1 MSPTMETKRLRIGVL
16 TGGGDCPGLNP
27 AIRAVVRRAEA
38 GGHTVVGILDGW
50 AGLANPDAT
59 LSRPLNRDEVR
70 GIQARG
76 GTVLGSSRTN
86 LLKREGGLDAAEA
99 SIKRLGLDALV
110 VIGGDDTLSVAAG
123 LAKRG
128 AAVVAIPKTMDND
141 VWGTEGCLGFDT
153 AANIVTEALDRIQTT
168 TSSHHRVAVVEVMGR
183 DAGWVAAWGGLAGG
197 ADTILVPEQ
206 PVDAAAIDRL
216 VELVTR
222 RRSYATG
229 ASVIVVSEGVQ
240 LPEALLNL
248 SGDVPRDEF
257 GHPRLDKIAVG
268 DAIAAILEE
277 RTGLEVRC
285 TRLGHLQRG
294 GPPSAADRVL
304 EAVHPRSCVVVV
316 GEARKLHV
324 AARRL
329 ATALE
334 KRFGR
339 GAEQPAALDVV
350 GADVEGPRIA
360 KRLAVHVTVDRD
372 HLHSLCGEVLHL
384 LDDRGILS
392 LDDRDGH
399 AGHVGLAAELP
410 QLFDLPLRRGVVLLH
425 HDSQPLRLDAELLRA
440 LDQTRIAGIPE
451 GIVAIGDEDQTLGAG
466 RVTAGS

>member
-1 MSPTMETKRLRIGVL
+1 MSPTMDSKRLHIGVL

-27 AIRAVVRRAEA
+27 AIRAVVRRAES
-38 GGHTVVGILDGW
+38 GGHHVTGIMDGW
-50 AGLANPDAT
+50 AGLANPAAT
-59 LSRPLNRDEVR
+59 LTRPLDRSEVR
-70 GIQARG
+70 GIQTRG
-76 GTVLGSSRTN
+76 GTIIGSSRTN

-99 SIKRLGLDALV
+99 SIKSLGLDALV

-197 ADTILVPEQ
+197 ADAILVPES
-206 PVDAAAIDRL
+206 PVDSAEIDRL

-222 RRSYATG
+222 RRNYATG

-304 EAVHPRSCVVVV
+304 
-316 GEARKLHV
+316 GARYGV
-324 AARRL
+324 AAVD
-329 ATALE
+329 ALE
-334 KRFGR
+334 TGR
-339 GAEQPAALDVV
+339 WGVMVALRAGEIIEVPLAEV
-350 GADVEGPRIA
+350 GGKNRP
-360 KRLAVHVTVDRD
+360 
-372 HLHSLCGEVLHL
+372 
-384 LDDRGILS
+384 
-392 LDDRDGH
+392 
-399 AGHVGLAAELP
+399 
-410 QLFDLPLRRGVVLLH
+410 
-425 HDSQPLRLDAELLRA
+425 LDASYLRIFDSLA
-440 LDQTRIAGIPE
+440 
-451 GIVAIGDEDQTLGAG
+451 
-466 RVTAGS
+466 

>member
-1 MSPTMETKRLRIGVL
+1 MELRRLHIGVL

-38 GGHTVVGILDGW
+38 GGHSVIGILDGW
-50 AGLANPDAT
+50 AGLANPDAVLT
-59 LSRPLNRDEVR
+59 RPLNRDEVR

-76 GTVLGSSRTN
+76 GTILGSSRTN

-99 SIKRLGLDALV
+99 SIKKLGLDALV

-141 VWGTEGCLGFDT
+141 VWGTEGCLGFDS

-197 ADTILVPEQ
+197 ADAILVPES
-206 PVDAAAIDRL
+206 PIDAATIDRL

-222 RRSYATG
+222 RRNYATG

-240 LPEALLNL
+240 LPE
-248 SGDVPRDEF
+248 
-257 GHPRLDKIAVG
+257 
-268 DAIAAILEE
+268 
-277 RTGLEVRC
+277 TVRC

-304 EAVHPRSCVVVV
+304 
-316 GEARKLHV
+316 GARYGV
-324 AARRL
+324 AAVD
-329 ATALE
+329 ALE
-334 KRFGR
+334 AGR
-339 GAEQPAALDVV
+339 W
-350 GADVEGPRIA
+350 
-360 KRLAVHVTVDRD
+360 
-372 HLHSLCGEVLHL
+372 
-384 LDDRGILS
+384 
-392 LDDRDGH
+392 
-399 AGHVGLAAELP
+399 
-410 QLFDLPLRRGVVLLH
+410 GVMV
-425 HDSQPLRLDAELLRA
+425 ALRA
-440 LDQTRIAGIPE
+440 GSIVEVPLAEVGGKNRPLAPDYLRIFASL
-451 GIVAIGDEDQTLGAG
+451 T
-466 RVTAGS
+466 